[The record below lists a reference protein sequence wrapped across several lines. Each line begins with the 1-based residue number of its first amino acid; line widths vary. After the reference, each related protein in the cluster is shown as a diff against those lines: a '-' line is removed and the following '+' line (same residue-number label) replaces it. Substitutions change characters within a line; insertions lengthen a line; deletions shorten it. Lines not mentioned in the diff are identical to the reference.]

1 MEQRVSR
8 ILYSVFKI
16 VNNKTIPYSLNELI
30 SLRET
35 TYALRGKDSLKVQK
49 LGQRNALWT
58 QFLAVSG
65 AQDLEQLA

>member
-1 MEQRVSR
+1 MEQRLSR

-35 TYALRGKDSLKVQK
+35 TYALREKDSLKVQK
-49 LGQRNALWT
+49 QGQRNALWT